1 MQRDGERAGLE
12 GVVLLWGTERTYVI
26 AAPSSRK
33 ALERFREVKQRLS
46 TCKPNVWLLSRG
58 RGIGPA
64 VAVDMATWIPEMV
77 ELLKA
82 VDRSP
87 TPPGN
92 INCATYLAAVDN
104 ISKVCAAA
112 QET

>member
-1 MQRDGERAGLE
+1 
-12 GVVLLWGTERTYVI
+12 
-26 AAPSSRK
+26 
-33 ALERFREVKQRLS
+33 
-46 TCKPNVWLLSRG
+46 
-58 RGIGPA
+58 
-64 VAVDMATWIPEMV
+64 MATWIPEMV

-87 TPPGN
+87 SPPGN